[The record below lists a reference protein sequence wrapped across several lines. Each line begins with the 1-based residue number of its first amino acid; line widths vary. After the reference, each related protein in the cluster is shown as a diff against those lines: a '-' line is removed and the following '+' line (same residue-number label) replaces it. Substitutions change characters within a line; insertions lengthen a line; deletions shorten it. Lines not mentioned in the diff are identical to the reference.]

1 MGRLKKNNE
10 EKKIK
15 ISITIDRT
23 IYFKLKNEQ
32 KIISREIEKIIKKY
46 YE

>member
-15 ISITIDRT
+15 ISISIDRT
-23 IYFKLKNEQ
+23 IYFKMKTEK